1 METKSLHED
10 TLKIKP
16 TPHPLRYFL
25 IDWGAF
31 RLWEIRLGLAKLGVQ
46 ISESKI
52 SRVLRGIDAAWPEL
66 EIGLQRIFVA
76 EVRGCS
82 LEVSKDFSSKYLDDF
97 IVWFGSDEDEEEPE
111 PEP

>member
-1 METKSLHED
+1 MEPKSPHED

-16 TPHPLRYFL
+16 IPHPLRYFL
-25 IDWGAF
+25 IDWGKF
-31 RLWEIRLGLAKLGVQ
+31 KLRELRLGLAKLGVK

-66 EIGLQRIFVA
+66 EIGLKRLFVA

-82 LEVSKDFSSKYLDDF
+82 LDETEDFSSKYLDDY
-97 IVWFGSDEDEEEPE
+97 IDWFVSDDEKPE
-111 PEP
+111 PEL

>member
-1 METKSLHED
+1 MDTKSLHED

-25 IDWGAF
+25 IDWGKLK
-31 RLWEIRLGLAKLGVQ
+31 LWEIRLGLAKLGVK

-66 EIGLQRIFVA
+66 EIGLKRLFVA
-76 EVRGCS
+76 EVRGCR
-82 LEVSKDFSSKYLDDF
+82 LDQAKDFSSDYLDDF
-97 IVWFGSDEDEEEPE
+97 IEWFVSDDEEPE

>member
-1 METKSLHED
+1 METKSLHEN

-25 IDWGAF
+25 IDWGKF
-31 RLWEIRLGLAKLGVQ
+31 KLWEIRLGLAKLGVK

-52 SRVLRGIDAAWPEL
+52 SRVLRGIDPDWPEL
-66 EIGLQRIFVA
+66 EIGLKRIFVA

-82 LEVSKDFSSKYLDDF
+82 LDEAKEFSSEYLDDY
-97 IVWFGSDEDEEEPE
+97 IDWFVSDDEKPE
-111 PEP
+111 PEL

>member
-1 METKSLHED
+1 METRSLHEN

-25 IDWGAF
+25 IDWGKLK
-31 RLWEIRLGLAKLGVQ
+31 LWEIRLGLAKLGVK

-66 EIGLQRIFVA
+66 EIGLKRIFVA

-82 LEVSKDFSSKYLDDF
+82 LDEVKDFSSQYLDDY
-97 IVWFGSDEDEEEPE
+97 IDWFVSDDEKPE
-111 PEP
+111 PEL

>member
-1 METKSLHED
+1 MDTKSLHEN

-25 IDWGAF
+25 IDWGKLK
-31 RLWEIRLGLAKLGVQ
+31 LWEIRLGLAKLDVK

-52 SRVLRGIDAAWPEL
+52 SRVLRGIDAASPEL
-66 EIGLQRIFVA
+66 EIGLKRIFVA
-76 EVRGCS
+76 EVKGCS
-82 LEVSKDFSSKYLDDF
+82 LDEVKDFSSQYLDDF
-97 IVWFGSDEDEEEPE
+97 IEWFVSDDEEPE

>member
-1 METKSLHED
+1 MDTKSLHEY

-16 TPHPLRYFL
+16 IPHPLRHFL
-25 IDWGAF
+25 IDWGKF
-31 RLWEIRLGLAKLGVQ
+31 KLWEIRFGLAKLGVK

-52 SRVLRGIDAAWPEL
+52 SRVLRGINVASPEL
-66 EIGLQRIFVA
+66 EIGLKCIFVA

-82 LEVSKDFSSKYLDDF
+82 LDEAKDFSSKYLDDF
-97 IVWFGSDEDEEEPE
+97 IKWFVSDDEKPE

>member
-10 TLKIKP
+10 TLRIKP
-16 TPHPLRYFL
+16 IPHPLRYFL
-25 IDWGAF
+25 IDWGKF
-31 RLWEIRLGLAKLGVQ
+31 KLWEIILGLAKLGVK

-66 EIGLQRIFVA
+66 EIGLKRIFVA

-82 LEVSKDFSSKYLDDF
+82 LDEAKDFLSKYLDDF
-97 IVWFGSDEDEEEPE
+97 IDWFVSDDEEPE